1 MIGTNGRFPRPDAPP
16 RAGSLNGEIPSA
28 GRNKRADTR
37 CSRMAAGIHYPA
49 SAGPARERS
58 ATGGYRLHWEIACS
72 EQGRII
78 PHCTH
83 PAQGVVLASFE
94 KANDKRRQCKH
105 PMNAK
110 PSSHEG
116 QYAVQDPPLAK
127 KVGWQIG
134 SAGGFNGSVTLK
146 APSCS
151 GFIGLSLS
159 GSIHDYLLKP
169 HSTLGSRTQSIRNN
183 GCFPQRYFHVP
194 IISQTIMKTSA
205 LIPLLLALAGF
216 VGIVPSTHSQ
226 VILKSQH
233 HQRHGPLQQCQSGHS
248 QPARIRRA
256 TKAWT
261 RSMWSPTANR
271 RRRPSTPPDDV
282 PTTSRTSTTFEVVV
296 DSSEAGHCLL
306 GGAAH
311 HHGQRAGAVLFDA
324 RMSEP
329 VFAGGPPVTVDFAE
343 CVGVLTVHFVDA
355 SGDPVA
361 VDGGLI
367 HNDSYTYRP

>member
-49 SAGPARERS
+49 SAGPARGTGARQV
-58 ATGGYRLHWEIACS
+58 ATGYIREIACS

-127 KVGWQIG
+127 KVGRQIG

-169 HSTLGSRTQSIRNN
+169 HSTWLPNSIHPQQRLFSAALFPCPENIPNHHENICSDSPPPGSGGVRRHRPIHR
-183 GCFPQRYFHVP
+183 FPGHPR
-194 IISQTIMKTSA
+194 
-205 LIPLLLALAGF
+205 
-216 VGIVPSTHSQ
+216 
-226 VILKSQH
+226 SQH

-248 QPARIRRA
+248 RPAESAGRRRHGLGLCGRLQPA
-256 TKAWT
+256 
-261 RSMWSPTANR
+261 
-271 RRRPSTPPDDV
+271 
-282 PTTSRTSTTFEVVV
+282 
-296 DSSEAGHCLL
+296 
-306 GGAAH
+306 
-311 HHGQRAGAVLFDA
+311 AGAVLQRRHGRCSNHVPHQHD
-324 RMSEP
+324 
-329 VFAGGPPVTVDFAE
+329 V
-343 CVGVLTVHFVDA
+343 
-355 SGDPVA
+355 
-361 VDGGLI
+361 
-367 HNDSYTYRP
+367 